1 MKLYLESGPEGL
13 VNSGHILGSLHG
25 FGPRLEL
32 EVEAGT
38 PSNPRAQVDDLGQQ
52 VGSCTTYYEKWGIK
66 NRKALIPQPESL
78 IERAGNKGRQ

>member
-1 MKLYLESGPEGL
+1 MNLCLKPGPEGL
-13 VNSGHILGSLHG
+13 VNSGGVPGSLHG
-25 FGPRLEL
+25 LEQRLEL

-52 VGSCTTYYEKWGIK
+52 VGSCTTYFEKWGIK

-78 IERAGNKGRQ
+78 I